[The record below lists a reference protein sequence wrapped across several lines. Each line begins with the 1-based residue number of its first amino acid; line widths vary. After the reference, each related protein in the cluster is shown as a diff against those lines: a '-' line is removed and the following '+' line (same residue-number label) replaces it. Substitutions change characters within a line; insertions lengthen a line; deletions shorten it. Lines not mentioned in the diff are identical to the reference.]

1 MIVSDV
7 MTRKVLSI
15 SPDET
20 VEHAA
25 NLMLRHG
32 ISGLFVVDAKGT
44 LVGVVTEGDL
54 LRRDELG
61 TERHRPWWLRV
72 LVSPGK
78 QALDFTRAHGRKVSD
93 IMTPD
98 VICVATDTPLE
109 DVVETME
116 KQRIKRVAVTENGHM
131 VGVVARSDLLRALLT
146 HEREKQP
153 PQAQDDDRTIR
164 THILADLESASW
176 APLTTL
182 NVTVAN
188 GVVDI
193 WGTITNPDER
203 RAICVMAENV
213 PGVKTV
219 HDHLVF
225 VEPYTG
231 TVIESPDDTPQVAN

>member
-7 MTRKVLSI
+7 MTGKVLSV

-25 NLMLRHG
+25 NLMLRYG
-32 ISGLFVVDAKGT
+32 ISGLFVVDAAGT

-93 IMTPD
+93 IMTPE
-98 VICVATDTPLE
+98 VICVSTSTPLE

-116 KQRIKRVAVTENGHM
+116 KQRIKRVAVTEN
-131 VGVVARSDLLRALLT
+131 VRSKP
-146 HEREKQP
+146 HP
-153 PQAQDDDRTIR
+153 
-164 THILADLESASW
+164 
-176 APLTTL
+176 
-182 NVTVAN
+182 
-188 GVVDI
+188 G
-193 WGTITNPDER
+193 R
-203 RAICVMAENV
+203 R
-213 PGVKTV
+213 
-219 HDHLVF
+219 
-225 VEPYTG
+225 
-231 TVIESPDDTPQVAN
+231 

>member
-7 MTRKVLSI
+7 MTRKVLAV

-54 LRRDELG
+54 LRRDEIG

-93 IMTPD
+93 IMTPE
-98 VICVATDTPLE
+98 VICVGTDTPLE

-116 KQRIKRVAVTENGHM
+116 RQRIKRVAVTENGHM

-153 PQAQDDDRTIR
+153 PRAQDDDRTIR
-164 THILADLESASW
+164 TNILAALESASW
-176 APLTTL
+176 TPLTTL
-182 NVTVAN
+182 NVTVAS

-203 RAICVMAENV
+203 RAICVIAENV

-231 TVIESPDDTPQVAN
+231 TVIESPDDSR

>member
-7 MTRKVLSI
+7 MTRKVLSVA
-15 SPDET
+15 PEET

-54 LRRDELG
+54 LRRDEIG

-78 QALDFTRAHGRKVSD
+78 QALDFTRAHGRRVSD
-93 IMTPD
+93 VMTPE
-98 VICVATDTPLE
+98 VICVAAETPLE
-109 DVVETME
+109 EVVETME
-116 KQRIKRVAVTENGHM
+116 KQRIKRVAVTDKGHM
-131 VGVVARSDLLRALLT
+131 IGVVARSDLLRALLSR
-146 HEREKQP
+146 EREKKP
-153 PQAQDDDRTIR
+153 PQAQEDDRTIR
-164 THILADLESASW
+164 TNILAALEAASW
-176 APLTTL
+176 APMTTL
-182 NVTVAN
+182 NVTVAS
-188 GVVDI
+188 GVVDV

-203 RAICVMAENV
+203 RAICVIAENI
-213 PGVKTV
+213 PGVKEV
-219 HDHLVF
+219 HDHLVY

-231 TVIESPDDTPQVAN
+231 TVIESPDDRP

>member
-1 MIVSDV
+1 
-7 MTRKVLSI
+7 MTRKVLSVA
-15 SPDET
+15 PDDT
-20 VEHAA
+20 VEQAV

-32 ISGLFVVDAKGT
+32 ISGLFVVDDKGT
-44 LVGVVTEGDL
+44 LAGVVTEGDL
-54 LRRDELG
+54 LRREEIG

-93 IMTPD
+93 IMTPE
-98 VICVATDTPLE
+98 VICVETNSSLE

-131 VGVVARSDLLRALLT
+131 VGVVARSDLLRALLSR
-146 HEREKQP
+146 EREKRP
-153 PQAQDDDRTIR
+153 PQAPEDDRTLR
-164 THILADLESASW
+164 STILAALESASW
-176 APLTTL
+176 APMTTL
-182 NVTVAN
+182 NVTVAD
-188 GVVDI
+188 GVVDV

-203 RAICVMAENV
+203 RAICVIAENV
-213 PGVKTV
+213 TGVKEV

-231 TVIESPDDTPQVAN
+231 TVIESPDDRP

>member
-7 MTRKVLSI
+7 MTRRVLSV
-15 SPDET
+15 SCDET

-32 ISGLFVVDAKGT
+32 ISGLFVVDATGT

-109 DVVETME
+109 TVVETME
-116 KQRIKRVAVTENGHM
+116 KQRIKRVAVTEKGHM

-146 HEREKQP
+146 HEREKHP
-153 PQAQDDDRTIR
+153 PEAQNDDRTIR
-164 THILADLESASW
+164 THILADLESAPW
-176 APLTTL
+176 APMTTL
-182 NVTVAN
+182 NVTVAS

-203 RAICVMAENV
+203 RAICVMAENA
-213 PGVKTV
+213 PGVKAV

-231 TVIESPDDTPQVAN
+231 TVIESPDDTR

>member
-7 MTRKVLSI
+7 MTRKVLSVA
-15 SPDET
+15 PDET

-32 ISGLFVVDAKGT
+32 ISGLFVVDDKGT
-44 LVGVVTEGDL
+44 LAGVVTEGDL
-54 LRRDELG
+54 LRRDEIG

-72 LVSPGK
+72 LVSPGR

-93 IMTPD
+93 VMTPE
-98 VICVATDTPLE
+98 VICVAADTPLE

-131 VGVVARSDLLRALLT
+131 VGVVARSDLLRALLS
-146 HEREKQP
+146 HEREKKP
-153 PQAQDDDRTIR
+153 PEAQSDDRTIR
-164 THILADLESASW
+164 TAILAALEAASW
-176 APLTTL
+176 APMTTL

-188 GVVDI
+188 GVVDV

-203 RAICVMAENV
+203 RAICVIAENI
-213 PGVKTV
+213 PGVKEV

-231 TVIESPDDTPQVAN
+231 TVIESPDDHP

>member
-7 MTRKVLSI
+7 MTRKVLSVA
-15 SPDET
+15 PDDT

-44 LVGVVTEGDL
+44 LAGVVTEGDL

-72 LVSPGK
+72 LVSPGR
-78 QALDFTRAHGRKVSD
+78 QALDFTRAHGRRVSD

-98 VICVATDTPLE
+98 VICVSPDAPLE

-116 KQRIKRVAVTENGHM
+116 KQRIKRVAVTENERM
-131 VGVVARSDLLRALLT
+131 VGVIARSDLLRALLT
-146 HEREKQP
+146 HERDTKAPETR
-153 PQAQDDDRTIR
+153 DDDRTIR
-164 THILADLESASW
+164 TNILAGLEAASW

-182 NVTVAN
+182 NVTVVN
-188 GVVDI
+188 GVVDV

-203 RAICVMAENV
+203 RAICVVAENV

-231 TVIESPDDTPQVAN
+231 TVIESPDDQP

>member
-7 MTRKVLSI
+7 MTRKVLSVA
-15 SPDET
+15 PDDT
-20 VEHAA
+20 VEQAV

-32 ISGLFVVDAKGT
+32 ISGLFVVDDKGT
-44 LVGVVTEGDL
+44 LAGVVTEGDL
-54 LRRDELG
+54 LRREEIG

-93 IMTPD
+93 IMTPE
-98 VICVATDTPLE
+98 VICVETNSSLE

-131 VGVVARSDLLRALLT
+131 VGVVARSDLLRALLSR
-146 HEREKQP
+146 EREKRP
-153 PQAQDDDRTIR
+153 PQAPEDDRTLR
-164 THILADLESASW
+164 STILAALESASW
-176 APLTTL
+176 APMTTL
-182 NVTVAN
+182 NVTVAD
-188 GVVDI
+188 GVVDV

-203 RAICVMAENV
+203 RAICVIAENV
-213 PGVKTV
+213 TGVKEV

-231 TVIESPDDTPQVAN
+231 TVIESPDDRP

>member
-1 MIVSDV
+1 
-7 MTRKVLSI
+7 MTRKVLAV

-32 ISGLFVVDAKGT
+32 ISGLFVVDATGT

-93 IMTPD
+93 IMTPE
-98 VICVATDTPLE
+98 VICVSTETPLE

-116 KQRIKRVAVTENGHM
+116 KQRIKRVAVTEGGHM

-153 PQAQDDDRTIR
+153 PKAQDDDRTIR
-164 THILADLESASW
+164 TNILADLESASW

-182 NVTVAN
+182 NVTVAS

-231 TVIESPDDTPQVAN
+231 TVIESPDDTR

>member
-7 MTRKVLSI
+7 MTRKVLAV

-32 ISGLFVVDAKGT
+32 ISGLFVVDATGT

-93 IMTPD
+93 IMTPE
-98 VICVATDTPLE
+98 VICVTTETPLE

-116 KQRIKRVAVTENGHM
+116 KQRIKRVAVTEGGHM

-153 PQAQDDDRTIR
+153 PKAQDDDRTIR
-164 THILADLESASW
+164 TNILADLESASW

-182 NVTVAN
+182 NVTVAS

-231 TVIESPDDTPQVAN
+231 TVIESPDDTR

>member
-7 MTRKVLSI
+7 MTRKVLSVA
-15 SPDET
+15 PEET
-20 VEHAA
+20 VEHAVQ
-25 NLMLRHG
+25 LMLRHG
-32 ISGLFVVDAKGT
+32 ISGLFVVDDKGT
-44 LVGVVTEGDL
+44 LAGVVTEGDL

-78 QALDFTRAHGRKVSD
+78 QALDFTRAHGRRVSD
-93 IMTPD
+93 IMTPE
-98 VICVATDTPLE
+98 VISVGSDTTLE
-109 DVVETME
+109 DVVELME

-131 VGVVARSDLLRALLT
+131 VGVVARSDLLRALLS
-146 HEREKQP
+146 HERDKKP
-153 PQAQDDDRTIR
+153 PPTQEDDRTIR
-164 THILADLESASW
+164 SEILAALEAASW
-176 APLTTL
+176 APMTTL
-182 NVTVAN
+182 NVVVAS
-188 GVVDI
+188 GIVDI

-203 RAICVMAENV
+203 RAICVMAENA

-231 TVIESPDDTPQVAN
+231 TVIESPDDQR

>member
-7 MTRKVLSI
+7 MTRKVLSVT
-15 SPDET
+15 PDET

-25 NLMLRHG
+25 QLMLRHG
-32 ISGLFVVDAKGT
+32 ISGLFVVDTKGM

-54 LRRDELG
+54 LRRDEIG

-98 VICVATDTPLE
+98 VICVDVGTPLE

-116 KQRIKRVAVTENGHM
+116 KQRIKRVAATENGHM
-131 VGVVARSDLLRALLT
+131 VGVVARSDLLRALLS
-146 HEREKQP
+146 HEREKKPAPTQE
-153 PQAQDDDRTIR
+153 DDRTIR
-164 THILADLESASW
+164 TNILAALEAASW
-176 APLTTL
+176 APMTTL
-182 NVTVAN
+182 NVTVAS

-213 PGVKTV
+213 PGVKEV

-231 TVIESPDDTPQVAN
+231 TVIESPDDTP

>member
-1 MIVSDV
+1 
-7 MTRKVLSI
+7 MTRKVLSVA
-15 SPDET
+15 PDET

-25 NLMLRHG
+25 NQMLQHG

-44 LVGVVTEGDL
+44 LAGVVTEGDL
-54 LRRDELG
+54 LRREEIG

-78 QALDFTRAHGRKVSD
+78 QALDFTRAHGRRVSD

-98 VICVATDTPLE
+98 VICVASTTTLE
-109 DVVETME
+109 EVVETME

-131 VGVVARSDLLRALLT
+131 VGVVARSDLLRALLSR
-146 HEREKQP
+146 ERETKTPATQE
-153 PQAQDDDRTIR
+153 DDRTIR
-164 THILADLESASW
+164 TSILADLEAASW

-182 NVTVAN
+182 NVTCAN
-188 GVVDI
+188 GVVDV
-193 WGTITNPDER
+193 WGTITNDDER
-203 RAICVMAENV
+203 RAICVIAENV
-213 PGVKTV
+213 AGVKTV

-231 TVIESPDDTPQVAN
+231 TVIESPDDQP